1 MNYMDKLQAAVNH
14 IMDGEDIKALP
25 LLQQITNLY
34 ESDDAYKEK
43 DGKKNVSFDEDFE
56 YLLYGLQGDAE
67 NVNWIHEPISLVYLF
82 EATAHMDLGEFAA
95 AVPCLDHALEWNPCS
110 AKARLAKADA
120 LLEQGDLE
128 GYYNVTMEAFPYIF
142 HSEEMGQA
150 YRNLGYYY
158 GEKESYDAAVSCYGL
173 SMIYEQSQEGVD
185 GMAALQKKHPDK
197 MHMPNDDEL
206 AEISER
212 YGFPITPNASVL
224 TLVTMQIQGARA
236 HGDKA
241 TEKKYLNIIYDLKQ
255 GEVFKQ
261 YTDSLNSQ
269 KEDGEE

>member
-128 GYYNVTMEAFPYIF
+128 GYYNVTMKAFPYIF

-158 GEKESYDAAVSCYGL
+158 GEKES
-173 SMIYEQSQEGVD
+173 
-185 GMAALQKKHPDK
+185 
-197 MHMPNDDEL
+197 DDEL

-255 GEVFKQ
+255 GEAFKQ